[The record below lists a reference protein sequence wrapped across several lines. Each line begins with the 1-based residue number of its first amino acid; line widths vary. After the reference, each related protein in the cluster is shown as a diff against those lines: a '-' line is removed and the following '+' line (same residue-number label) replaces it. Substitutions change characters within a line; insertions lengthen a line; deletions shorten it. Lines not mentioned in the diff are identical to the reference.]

1 MGQKVAL
8 GDACLEGFSF
18 RGRFGTIRLGRGF
31 GEDRNSTEE
40 IERIGTKIA
49 DRAFRG
55 AQKDHLAVY
64 LRARAE
70 GR

>member
-1 MGQKVAL
+1 MRQKVDP
-8 GDACLEGFSF
+8 GNACLEDFSF
-18 RGRFGTIRLGRGF
+18 RGRFETVWLGRGF

-64 LRARAE
+64 LRAGAE
-70 GR
+70 G